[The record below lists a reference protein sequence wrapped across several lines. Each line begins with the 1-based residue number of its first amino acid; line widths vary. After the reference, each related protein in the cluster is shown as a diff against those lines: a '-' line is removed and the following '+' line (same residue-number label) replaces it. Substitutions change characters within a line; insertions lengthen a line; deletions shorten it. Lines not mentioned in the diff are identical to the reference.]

1 MSKPFGKRQRAAARE
16 WVGMKIKTVVYW
28 TATGLIS
35 LAMAGSAEL
44 YFTRNPKMMKQFDAL
59 GYPRYFP
66 LILGV
71 FKVLGVGAL
80 LAPRTGVVRE
90 WAYAGFGFTFLGAAA
105 SHLAKGNEKETAGP
119 LVTLLV
125 LAASYLTRPP
135 ERKVLPAE

>member
-1 MSKPFGKRQRAAARE
+1 
-16 WVGMKIKTVVYW
+16 MKIKTVIYW

-44 YFTRNPKMMKQFDAL
+44 YFTRNRKMMEQFDQL

-66 LILGV
+66 LILGA

-80 LAPRTGVVRE
+80 LAPRMGVMRE
-90 WAYAGFGFTFLGAAA
+90 WAYAGFGFTFIGAAA
-105 SHLAKGNEKETAGP
+105 SHLAKGHDKEAVGP

-125 LAASYLTRPP
+125 LAASYVTRPP
-135 ERKVLPAE
+135 ERRVLPVVTR